1 MTAKHF
7 TIAIAGNPNCG
18 KTALFNALTGSRQ
31 HVGNWPGV
39 TVEKKEGYFELGGRH
54 IRVVDLPGTY
64 AIFANAEDERA
75 AVDYLLSREADL
87 IINIVDATNI
97 ERNLFLTSQLADM
110 HLPMVIAVNM
120 MDIAEHRGIV
130 LDLQALSETYGIPC
144 IPLSAVSDKSV
155 MNFVGEMAHV
165 LAAPMP
171 LPKPM
176 VYADKVEEAVKL
188 LEPKVAP
195 VAKLLN
201 ADDRWVAL
209 MYLGNEKSYADKFAE
224 AGVTID
230 KAEVTRL
237 LGEEPEFAMAESRYS
252 KSHEVAKAV
261 IESSRTKKTLS
272 DKIDAVLLN
281 RWAALPI
288 FLVIMYLVFWIAV
301 TIGSAFIDFFDVLF
315 GAIFVDGLGYV
326 LTDVFHAPGFVSAIL
341 ADGIGAGIQTVSTFI
356 PVIFFMFLCLSFLE
370 DSGYMARAA
379 FVADRFMR
387 FLGLPGRAFVPMM
400 VGFGCGVPGIMGS
413 RVLESKRERFL
424 TIFLV
429 PFMSCGARL
438 PVYALFAA
446 AFFGKMAGTVV
457 FLLYLAGVLF
467 AIAYGL
473 FLKKSLFQGQASNFV
488 MELPPYHLPK
498 FKSLMIHCWQRLR
511 DYIWRA
517 GKVITIA
524 VAVLGFLNSFGIVE
538 KMYVDVNGT
547 ETEIVKSEEGYQ
559 MVKENEEGEAENVAL
574 PEGFVVDESK
584 ISTANEFTAG
594 NGDSENSLLSVI
606 GKAITPVFEP
616 FGVEKE
622 NWPASVS
629 LFTGLLAKEAVIG
642 TMNSLYSMV
651 GENNS
656 ESGIQNSESNENDK
670 VAKLEGE
677 SLPLAP
683 ATDAASAAPS
693 SGDTPQ
699 RPEASE
705 ESENVIARSD
715 SAEAIFSPDSSIA
728 AAADSAALASN
739 VIPATEPESGTSEA
753 APAEAAPAEA
763 PAEETVAEPAEE
775 EKPLIAGIDE
785 CPAEEEEE
793 GGAPDM
799 KGALLEALGSIPA
812 NLAEVFGSL
821 VDPLGTSGELE
832 GQEAAE
838 LKKETLDKITDAKVL
853 TCEEF
858 AAIETFGEEEED
870 EKTRVA
876 VFEKL
881 AAAGL
886 ELSEDEM
893 GALEEGDL
901 SETADIYANLRSYF
915 HNPDKDGNPVDG
927 FNWQVFA
934 FLIFILLY
942 VPCLA
947 AMGVVA
953 REIGLGLAILMATVQ
968 TLLAWAV
975 AVLLYQVP
983 VGGNTTWIVAAI
995 VVLVGTG
1002 IFLKLFGIK
1011 ANKEKR
1017 FED

>member
-1 MTAKHF
+1 MAARKLL

-18 KTALFNALTGSRQ
+18 KTALFNALTGARQ

-39 TVEKKEGYFELGGRH
+39 TVEKKEGYFELGDRQ
-54 IRVVDLPGTY
+54 IRLVDLPGTY
-64 AIFANAEDERA
+64 ALFANAEDERA
-75 AVDYLLSREADL
+75 AVDYLLSREASL
-87 IINIVDATNI
+87 IINIVDATNL

-110 HLPMVIAVNM
+110 KIPMVIAVNM
-120 MDIAEHRGIV
+120 MDIAENRGIQ
-130 LDLQALSETYGIPC
+130 LDLDELSDFYGVPC
-144 IPLSAVSDKSV
+144 IPLSAVSEKSV
-155 MNFVGEMAHV
+155 TNFISQMGHV
-165 LAAPMP
+165 LASPMP
-171 LPKPM
+171 LPKQM
-176 VYADKVEEAVKL
+176 AYGDKVEEAVKV

-195 VAKLLN
+195 VAKLLD
-201 ADDRWVAL
+201 ADARWVSL
-209 MYLGNEKSYADKFAE
+209 MYLGNQKSYADKFAE
-224 AGVTID
+224 AGVKLD
-230 KAEVTRL
+230 KAEVVKI
-237 LGEEPEFAMAESRYS
+237 LGEEPEFAMAENRYS
-252 KSHEVAKAV
+252 IAHSVAGKAIV
-261 IESSRTKKTLS
+261 EKRSKKTFS
-272 DKIDAVLLN
+272 DKLDAVLLN

-326 LTDVFHAPGFVSAIL
+326 LGDVLGCPSFVTAIL

-400 VGFGCGVPGIMGS
+400 VGFGCGVPAIMGS

-446 AFFGKMAGTVV
+446 AFFGTQAGTVV
-457 FLLYLAGVLF
+457 FALYLAGIVF
-467 AIAYGL
+467 AIVYGL
-473 FLKKSLFQGQASNFV
+473 ILRRSLFVGESSNFV

-517 GKVITIA
+517 GKVITLA

-538 KMYVDVNGT
+538 KMYVDIDGKT
-547 ETEIVKSEEGYQ
+547 TEIVQAEDGYQ

-584 ISTANEFTAG
+584 VVKSNEFTAG
-594 NGDSENSLLSVI
+594 NGDSENSLLSTI

-616 FGVEKE
+616 FGVERE

-656 ESGIQNSESNENDK
+656 ESGIQNSETNEDGK
-670 VAKLEGE
+670 AAEPVEEPKAEEPAPEQVAV
-677 SLPLAP
+677 A
-683 ATDAASAAPS
+683 DSAA
-693 SGDTPQ
+693 
-699 RPEASE
+699 A
-705 ESENVIARSD
+705 D
-715 SAEAIFSPDSSIA
+715 SVKADSTV
-728 AAADSAALASN
+728 AAADSAATDSAVVADS
-739 VIPATEPESGTSEA
+739 AA
-753 APAEAAPAEA
+753 APAESAEVVAEAAPAEEKA
-763 PAEETVAEPAEE
+763 TEPAAE
-775 EKPLIAGIDE
+775 EKPLIVGIDE

-793 GGAPDM
+793 GGAPDI
-799 KGALLEALGSIPA
+799 KGAVLEALGSIPA

-821 VDPLGTSGELE
+821 TDPLGTTGELE

-853 TCEEF
+853 TCEEY

-870 EKTRVA
+870 EKTREA
-876 VFEKL
+876 VFAKL

-915 HNPDKDGNPVDG
+915 HNPDKNGNPVDG

-947 AMGVVA
+947 AMGVVV

-968 TLLAWAV
+968 TILAWAV

-983 VGGNTTWIVAAI
+983 VGGNMTWIVAAI

-1002 IFLKLFGIK
+1002 IFLKLFGMK

>member
-1 MTAKHF
+1 MAARKLL

-18 KTALFNALTGSRQ
+18 KTALFNALTGARQ

-39 TVEKKEGYFELGGRH
+39 TVEKKEGYFELGDRQ
-54 IRVVDLPGTY
+54 IRLVDLPGTY
-64 AIFANAEDERA
+64 ALFANAEDERA
-75 AVDYLLSREADL
+75 AVDYLLSREASL
-87 IINIVDATNI
+87 IINIVDATNL

-110 HLPMVIAVNM
+110 KIPMVIAVNM
-120 MDIAEHRGIV
+120 MDIAENRGIQ
-130 LDLQALSETYGIPC
+130 LDLDELSDFYGVPC
-144 IPLSAVSDKSV
+144 IPLSAVSEKSV
-155 MNFVGEMAHV
+155 TNFISQMGHV
-165 LAAPMP
+165 LASPMP
-171 LPKPM
+171 LPKQIA
-176 VYADKVEEAVKL
+176 YADKVEEAVKV

-195 VAKLLN
+195 VAKLLDTD
-201 ADDRWVAL
+201 ARWVSL
-209 MYLGNEKSYADKFAE
+209 MYLGNEKSYADKFAK
-224 AGVTID
+224 AGVKIN
-230 KAEVTRL
+230 KADVVKI
-237 LGEEPEFAMAESRYS
+237 LGEEPEFAMAENRYS
-252 KSHEVAKAV
+252 ISHEVAGKAV
-261 IESSRTKKTLS
+261 VEKRTKKTFS
-272 DKIDAVLLN
+272 DKLDAVLLN

-288 FLVIMYLVFWIAV
+288 FLVIMYLVFWVAV

-326 LTDVFHAPGFVSAIL
+326 LTDVLHAPGFVAAIL

-467 AIAYGL
+467 AVAYGL

-488 MELPPYHLPK
+488 MELPPYHMPK

-517 GKVITIA
+517 GKVITLA
-524 VAVLGFLNSFGIVE
+524 VAILGFLNSFGIVE
-538 KMYVDVNGT
+538 KAAD
-547 ETEIVKSEEGYQ
+547 
-559 MVKENEEGEAENVAL
+559 ENAPANEPA
-574 PEGFVVDESK
+574 GF
-584 ISTANEFTAG
+584 EFTAG

-642 TMNSLYSMV
+642 TMNSLYSMA
-651 GENNS
+651 G
-656 ESGIQNSESNENDK
+656 
-670 VAKLEGE
+670 EGE
-677 SLPLAP
+677 EAAAEEAKPAEEPKAEEPAAAEEPAP
-683 ATDAASAAPS
+683 E
-693 SGDTPQ
+693 Q
-699 RPEASE
+699 
-705 ESENVIARSD
+705 V
-715 SAEAIFSPDSSIA
+715 
-728 AAADSAALASN
+728 AAADSANADSSVAVADST
-739 VIPATEPESGTSEA
+739 ATDSAVVADSA
-753 APAEAAPAEA
+753 AVSAETAEVAEAAPAA
-763 PAEETVAEPAEE
+763 PAEEKAEE
-775 EKPLIAGIDE
+775 EKPLIAGVDE

-793 GGAPDM
+793 GGAPDIV
-799 KGALLEALGSIPA
+799 GALVEALESVPA
-812 NLAEVFGSL
+812 NLSEVFGSL
-821 VDPLGTSGELE
+821 TDILGTAGELE

-853 TCEEF
+853 TCEEY

-870 EKTRVA
+870 EKTREA
-876 VFEKL
+876 VFAKL

-915 HNPDKDGNPVDG
+915 HNPDKNGNPVDG

-953 REIGLGLAILMATVQ
+953 REIGLGLAVLMATVQ
-968 TLLAWAV
+968 TILAWAI

-983 VGGNTTWIVAAI
+983 VGGNMTWIVAAI
-995 VVLVGTG
+995 VALVGTG
-1002 IFLKLFGIK
+1002 IFLKLFGMK

>member
-1 MTAKHF
+1 MAARKLL

-18 KTALFNALTGSRQ
+18 KTALFNALTGARQ

-39 TVEKKEGYFELGGRH
+39 TVEKKEGYFELGDRQ
-54 IRVVDLPGTY
+54 IRLVDLPGTY
-64 AIFANAEDERA
+64 ALFANAEDERA
-75 AVDYLLSREADL
+75 AVDYLLSREASL
-87 IINIVDATNI
+87 IINIVDATNL

-110 HLPMVIAVNM
+110 HIPMVIAVNM
-120 MDIAEHRGIV
+120 MDIAENRGIQ
-130 LDLQALSETYGIPC
+130 LDLDELSDVYGVPC
-144 IPLSAVSDKSV
+144 IPLSAVSEKSV
-155 MNFVGEMAHV
+155 TNFISQMGHV
-165 LAAPMP
+165 LASPMP
-171 LPKPM
+171 LPKQM
-176 VYADKVEEAVKL
+176 VYGDKIEETVKV

-195 VAKLLN
+195 VAKLLD
-201 ADDRWVAL
+201 ADARWVSL
-209 MYLGNEKSYADKFAE
+209 MYLGNQNSYADKFAE
-224 AGVTID
+224 AGVKIN
-230 KAEVTRL
+230 KADVTKI
-237 LGEEPEFAMAESRYS
+237 LGEEPEFAMAENRYS
-252 KSHEVAKAV
+252 ISHNVAGKAIV
-261 IESSRTKKTLS
+261 AAREKKTFS
-272 DKIDAVLLN
+272 DKLDAVLLN

-288 FLVIMYLVFWIAV
+288 FLVIMYLVFWVAV

-326 LTDVFHAPGFVSAIL
+326 LTDVLHAPGFVSAIL

-467 AIAYGL
+467 AVAYGL

-517 GKVITIA
+517 GKVITLA
-524 VAVLGFLNSFGIVE
+524 VAILGFLNSFGIVE
-538 KMYVDVNGT
+538 K
-547 ETEIVKSEEGYQ
+547 S
-559 MVKENEEGEAENVAL
+559 
-574 PEGFVVDESK
+574 VDEN
-584 ISTANEFTAG
+584 APADEPAGFEFTAG

-642 TMNSLYSMV
+642 TMNSLYSMA
-651 GENNS
+651 GENA
-656 ESGIQNSESNENDK
+656 E
-670 VAKLEGE
+670 
-677 SLPLAP
+677 AP
-683 ATDAASAAPS
+683 AEEPKAEEPAAE
-693 SGDTPQ
+693 TP
-699 RPEASE
+699 A
-705 ESENVIARSD
+705 
-715 SAEAIFSPDSSIA
+715 AEAPAPEQVA
-728 AAADSAALASN
+728 AVADSA
-739 VIPATEPESGTSEA
+739 A
-753 APAEAAPAEA
+753 APAEAAEA
-763 PAEETVAEPAEE
+763 PAEEKAEE
-775 EKPLIAGIDE
+775 EKVLIAGVDE

-793 GGAPDM
+793 GGAPDI
-799 KGALLEALGSIPA
+799 KGAVLEALGSIPA
-812 NLAEVFGSL
+812 NLSEVIGSL
-821 VDPLGTSGELE
+821 TDILGTAGELE

-858 AAIETFGEEEED
+858 AAIATFGEEEED
-870 EKTRVA
+870 EKTREA

-881 AAAGL
+881 AAAGITL
-886 ELSEDEM
+886 DEDEM

-915 HNPDKDGNPVDG
+915 HNPDKNGNPVDG

-968 TLLAWAV
+968 TILAWAV

-983 VGGNTTWIVAAI
+983 VGGDTKWIVAAI
-995 VVLVGTG
+995 VALVGTG
-1002 IFLKLFGIK
+1002 IFLKLFGMK

>member
-1 MTAKHF
+1 MAARKLL

-18 KTALFNALTGSRQ
+18 KTALFNALTGARQ

-39 TVEKKEGYFELGGRH
+39 TVEKKEGYFELGDRQ
-54 IRVVDLPGTY
+54 IRLVDLPGTY
-64 AIFANAEDERA
+64 ALFANAEDERA
-75 AVDYLLSREADL
+75 AVDYLLSREASL
-87 IINIVDATNI
+87 IINIVDATNL

-110 HLPMVIAVNM
+110 KIPMVIAVNM
-120 MDIAEHRGIV
+120 MDIAENRGIQ
-130 LDLQALSETYGIPC
+130 LDLDELSDFYGVPC
-144 IPLSAVSDKSV
+144 IPLSAVSEKSV
-155 MNFVGEMAHV
+155 TNFISQMGHV
-165 LAAPMP
+165 LASPMP
-171 LPKPM
+171 LPKQM
-176 VYADKVEEAVKL
+176 VYGDKVEEAVKV

-195 VAKLLN
+195 VAKLLD
-201 ADDRWVAL
+201 ADSRWVSL
-209 MYLGNEKSYADKFAE
+209 MYLGNQKSYADKFAE
-224 AGVTID
+224 AGVKLD
-230 KAEVTRL
+230 KAEVVKI
-237 LGEEPEFAMAESRYS
+237 LGEEPEFAMAENRYS
-252 KSHEVAKAV
+252 ISHEVAGKATV
-261 IESSRTKKTLS
+261 SVRTKKTFS
-272 DKIDAVLLN
+272 DKLDAVLLN

-315 GAIFVDGLGYV
+315 GAIFVDGLGYLLGDV
-326 LTDVFHAPGFVSAIL
+326 LGCPSFVTAVL

-517 GKVITIA
+517 GKVITLA

-538 KMYVDVNGT
+538 KMYVDVDGKT
-547 ETEIVKSEEGYQ
+547 TEIVQAEDGYQ

-584 ISTANEFTAG
+584 VVKSNEFTAG
-594 NGDSENSLLSVI
+594 NGDSENSMLSII

-651 GENNS
+651 GENAEAPADGS
-656 ESGIQNSESNENDK
+656 TSSVTDK
-670 VAKLEGE
+670 VTEPAEVTVAKEKVE
-677 SLPLAP
+677 EPAP
-683 ATDAASAAPS
+683 EKVAVADSAATDSVKA
-693 SGDTPQ
+693 
-699 RPEASE
+699 
-705 ESENVIARSD
+705 D
-715 SAEAIFSPDSSIA
+715 STV
-728 AAADSAALASN
+728 AAADSAATDSA
-739 VIPATEPESGTSEA
+739 A
-753 APAEAAPAEA
+753 APAEPAEVVAEAAPAE
-763 PAEETVAEPAEE
+763 
-775 EKPLIAGIDE
+775 EKPLIVGIDE

-793 GGAPDM
+793 GGAPDI
-799 KGALLEALGSIPA
+799 KGAVLEALGSIPA

-821 VDPLGTSGELE
+821 TDPLGTSGELE

-853 TCEEF
+853 TCEEY

-870 EKTRVA
+870 EKTREA
-876 VFEKL
+876 VFAKL

-915 HNPDKDGNPVDG
+915 HNPDKNGNPVDG
-927 FNWQVFA
+927 FSWQVFA

-947 AMGVVA
+947 AMGVVT
-953 REIGLGLAILMATVQ
+953 REIGLGLAVLMATVQ
-968 TLLAWAV
+968 TLIAWAI

-983 VGGNTTWIVAAI
+983 VGGNMTWIVAAI

-1002 IFLKLFGIK
+1002 IFLKLFGMK

>member
-1 MTAKHF
+1 
-7 TIAIAGNPNCG
+7 
-18 KTALFNALTGSRQ
+18 
-31 HVGNWPGV
+31 
-39 TVEKKEGYFELGGRH
+39 
-54 IRVVDLPGTY
+54 
-64 AIFANAEDERA
+64 
-75 AVDYLLSREADL
+75 
-87 IINIVDATNI
+87 
-97 ERNLFLTSQLADM
+97 
-110 HLPMVIAVNM
+110 
-120 MDIAEHRGIV
+120 
-130 LDLQALSETYGIPC
+130 
-144 IPLSAVSDKSV
+144 
-155 MNFVGEMAHV
+155 
-165 LAAPMP
+165 
-171 LPKPM
+171 
-176 VYADKVEEAVKL
+176 
-188 LEPKVAP
+188 
-195 VAKLLN
+195 
-201 ADDRWVAL
+201 
-209 MYLGNEKSYADKFAE
+209 
-224 AGVTID
+224 
-230 KAEVTRL
+230 
-237 LGEEPEFAMAESRYS
+237 
-252 KSHEVAKAV
+252 
-261 IESSRTKKTLS
+261 
-272 DKIDAVLLN
+272 
-281 RWAALPI
+281 
-288 FLVIMYLVFWIAV
+288 
-301 TIGSAFIDFFDVLF
+301 
-315 GAIFVDGLGYV
+315 
-326 LTDVFHAPGFVSAIL
+326 
-341 ADGIGAGIQTVSTFI
+341 
-356 PVIFFMFLCLSFLE
+356 
-370 DSGYMARAA
+370 
-379 FVADRFMR
+379 
-387 FLGLPGRAFVPMM
+387 
-400 VGFGCGVPGIMGS
+400 
-413 RVLESKRERFL
+413 
-424 TIFLV
+424 
-429 PFMSCGARL
+429 
-438 PVYALFAA
+438 
-446 AFFGKMAGTVV
+446 
-457 FLLYLAGVLF
+457 
-467 AIAYGL
+467 
-473 FLKKSLFQGQASNFV
+473 
-488 MELPPYHLPK
+488 
-498 FKSLMIHCWQRLR
+498 
-511 DYIWRA
+511 
-517 GKVITIA
+517 
-524 VAVLGFLNSFGIVE
+524 
-538 KMYVDVNGT
+538 
-547 ETEIVKSEEGYQ
+547 
-559 MVKENEEGEAENVAL
+559 
-574 PEGFVVDESK
+574 
-584 ISTANEFTAG
+584 
-594 NGDSENSLLSVI
+594 
-606 GKAITPVFEP
+606 
-616 FGVEKE
+616 
-622 NWPASVS
+622 
-629 LFTGLLAKEAVIG
+629 
-642 TMNSLYSMV
+642 
-651 GENNS
+651 
-656 ESGIQNSESNENDK
+656 
-670 VAKLEGE
+670 LEGE

-683 ATDAASAAPS
+683 ATDAASATLS

-728 AAADSAALASN
+728 AAADSAATDSVVTTDSAALASN

-753 APAEAAPAEA
+753 APAE
-763 PAEETVAEPAEE
+763 EPATE

-853 TCEEF
+853 TCEEY

>member
-1 MTAKHF
+1 MAARKLL

-18 KTALFNALTGSRQ
+18 KTALFNALTGARQ

-39 TVEKKEGYFELGGRH
+39 TVEKKEGYFELGDRQ
-54 IRVVDLPGTY
+54 IRLVDLPGTY
-64 AIFANAEDERA
+64 ALFANAEDERA
-75 AVDYLLSREADL
+75 AVDYLLSREASL
-87 IINIVDATNI
+87 IINIVDATNL

-110 HLPMVIAVNM
+110 KIPMVIAVNM
-120 MDIAEHRGIV
+120 MDIAENRGIQ
-130 LDLQALSETYGIPC
+130 LDLDELSDFYGVPC
-144 IPLSAVSDKSV
+144 IPLSAVSEKSV
-155 MNFVGEMAHV
+155 TNFISQMGHV
-165 LAAPMP
+165 LASPMP
-171 LPKPM
+171 LPKQM
-176 VYADKVEEAVKL
+176 VYGDKVEEAVKV

-195 VAKLLN
+195 VAKLLD
-201 ADDRWVAL
+201 ADARWVSL

-224 AGVTID
+224 AGVKLD
-230 KAEVTRL
+230 KAEVVKI
-237 LGEEPEFAMAESRYS
+237 LGEEPEFAMAENRYS
-252 KSHEVAKAV
+252 ISHEVAGKAIV
-261 IESSRTKKTLS
+261 STRAKKTFS
-272 DKIDAVLLN
+272 DKLDAVLLN

-326 LTDVFHAPGFVSAIL
+326 LGDVLGCPSFVTAIL

-488 MELPPYHLPK
+488 MELPPYHMPK

-538 KMYVDVNGT
+538 KMYVDVDGKT
-547 ETEIVKSEEGYQ
+547 TEIVQADEGYQ
-559 MVKENEEGEAENVAL
+559 MVQENEAGEAENVAL

-584 ISTANEFTAG
+584 VVKSNEFTAG

-642 TMNSLYSMV
+642 TMNSLYSMA
-651 GENNS
+651 GENA
-656 ESGIQNSESNENDK
+656 E
-670 VAKLEGE
+670 
-677 SLPLAP
+677 AP
-683 ATDAASAAPS
+683 AEENKAAEPVEEPKAEEPAPE
-693 SGDTPQ
+693 Q
-699 RPEASE
+699 VA
-705 ESENVIARSD
+705 V
-715 SAEAIFSPDSSIA
+715 
-728 AAADSAALASN
+728 ADSAATDSVKADST
-739 VIPATEPESGTSEA
+739 VSAVVDSAVTDSAA
-753 APAEAAPAEA
+753 APAESAEVVAEAAPAEA
-763 PAEETVAEPAEE
+763 PAEE
-775 EKPLIAGIDE
+775 KPLIAGVDE
-785 CPAEEEEE
+785 CPAEEEED
-793 GGAPDM
+793 GGAPDI
-799 KGALLEALGSIPA
+799 KGAVLEALGSIPA

-821 VDPLGTSGELE
+821 TDPLGTTGELE

-853 TCEEF
+853 TCEEY

-870 EKTRVA
+870 EKTREA
-876 VFEKL
+876 VFAKL

-915 HNPDKDGNPVDG
+915 HNPDKNGNPVDG

-953 REIGLGLAILMATVQ
+953 REIGLGLAVLMATVQ
-968 TLLAWAV
+968 TLLAWAI

-983 VGGNTTWIVAAI
+983 VGGNMTWIVAAI

-1002 IFLKLFGIK
+1002 IFLKLFGMK

>member
-1 MTAKHF
+1 MAARKLL

-18 KTALFNALTGSRQ
+18 KTALFNALTGARQ

-39 TVEKKEGYFELGGRH
+39 TVEKKEGYFELGDRQ
-54 IRVVDLPGTY
+54 IRLVDLPGTY
-64 AIFANAEDERA
+64 ALFANAEDERA
-75 AVDYLLSREADL
+75 AVDYLLSREASL
-87 IINIVDATNI
+87 IINIVDATNL

-110 HLPMVIAVNM
+110 KIPMVIAVNM
-120 MDIAEHRGIV
+120 MDIAENRGIQ
-130 LDLQALSETYGIPC
+130 LDLDELSDFYGVPC
-144 IPLSAVSDKSV
+144 IPLSAVSEKSV
-155 MNFVGEMAHV
+155 TNFISQMGHV
-165 LAAPMP
+165 LASPMP
-171 LPKPM
+171 LPKQIA
-176 VYADKVEEAVKL
+176 YADKVEEAVKV

-195 VAKLLN
+195 VANLL
-201 ADDRWVAL
+201 ATDARWVSL

-224 AGVTID
+224 AGVKIN
-230 KAEVTRL
+230 KADVVKI
-237 LGEEPEFAMAESRYS
+237 LGEEPEFAMAENRYS
-252 KSHEVAKAV
+252 ISHEVAGKAIV
-261 IESSRTKKTLS
+261 SARAKKTFS
-272 DKIDAVLLN
+272 DKLDAVLLN

-288 FLVIMYLVFWIAV
+288 FLVVMYLVFWIAV

-326 LTDVFHAPGFVSAIL
+326 LTDVLHAPGFVSAIL

-467 AIAYGL
+467 AVVYGL

-517 GKVITIA
+517 GKVITLA

-547 ETEIVKSEEGYQ
+547 ETEIVKSEGGYQ

-594 NGDSENSLLSVI
+594 NGDSENSLLSTI

-651 GENNS
+651 GED
-656 ESGIQNSESNENDK
+656 EE
-670 VAKLEGE
+670 
-677 SLPLAP
+677 AP
-683 ATDAASAAPS
+683 ATDAASATPS

-699 RPEASE
+699 LPEASE
-705 ESENVIARSD
+705 GSSEVAATTD
-715 SAEAIFSPDSSIA
+715 SAVA
-728 AAADSAALASN
+728 APDSAATDTNKVTAS
-739 VIPATEPESGTSEA
+739 TEQGRS
-753 APAEAAPAEA
+753 
-763 PAEETVAEPAEE
+763 EPAEVTVPE
-775 EKPLIAGIDE
+775 EKPLIVGIDE

-793 GGAPDM
+793 GGAPDI
-799 KGALLEALGSIPA
+799 KGAVLEALGSIPA

-821 VDPLGTSGELE
+821 TDPLGTTGELE

-870 EKTRVA
+870 EKTREA
-876 VFEKL
+876 VFAKL

-915 HNPDKDGNPVDG
+915 HNPDKNGNPVDG

-953 REIGLGLAILMATVQ
+953 REIGLGLAVLMATVQ
-968 TLLAWAV
+968 TILAWAV

-983 VGGNTTWIVAAI
+983 VGGDAKWIVAAI
-995 VVLVGTG
+995 VALVGTG
-1002 IFLKLFGIK
+1002 IFLKLFGMK

-1017 FED
+1017 FDN

>member
-1 MTAKHF
+1 MAARKLL

-18 KTALFNALTGSRQ
+18 KTALFNALTGARQ

-39 TVEKKEGYFELGGRH
+39 TVEKKEGYFELGDRQ
-54 IRVVDLPGTY
+54 IRLVDLPGTY
-64 AIFANAEDERA
+64 ALFANAEDERA
-75 AVDYLLSREADL
+75 AVDYLLSREASL
-87 IINIVDATNI
+87 IINIVDATNL

-110 HLPMVIAVNM
+110 KIPMVIAINM
-120 MDIAEHRGIV
+120 MDIAENRGIQ
-130 LDLQALSETYGIPC
+130 LDLDELSDFYGVPC
-144 IPLSAVSDKSV
+144 IPLSAVSEKSV
-155 MNFVGEMAHV
+155 TNFISQMGHV
-165 LAAPMP
+165 LASPMP
-171 LPKPM
+171 VPKQIA
-176 VYADKVEEAVKL
+176 YADKVEEAVKV

-195 VAKLLN
+195 VAELL
-201 ADDRWVAL
+201 ATDARWVSL
-209 MYLGNEKSYADKFAE
+209 MYLGNQKSYADKFAE
-224 AGVTID
+224 AGVTLH
-230 KAEVTRL
+230 KADVVKI
-237 LGEEPEFAMAESRYS
+237 LGEEPEFAMAENRYS
-252 KSHEVAKAV
+252 IAHEVAGKAV
-261 IESSRTKKTLS
+261 VEKRAKKTFS
-272 DKIDAVLLN
+272 DKLDAVLLN

-326 LTDVFHAPGFVSAIL
+326 LGDVLGCPSFVTAIL

-467 AIAYGL
+467 AVAYGL

-517 GKVITIA
+517 GKVITLA

-547 ETEIVKSEEGYQ
+547 ETEIVKSEDGYQ

-651 GENNS
+651 GEGEETDERTLAS
-656 ESGIQNSESNENDK
+656 SLQTRDERD
-670 VAKLEGE
+670 VAKPEGE
-677 SLPLAP
+677 GLPLAP
-683 ATDAASAAPS
+683 ATDAASATPS

-705 ESENVIARSD
+705 GSSEVAATTD
-715 SAEAIFSPDSSIA
+715 SAVAAADSSIA
-728 AAADSAALASN
+728 ASAE
-739 VIPATEPESGTSEA
+739 PA
-753 APAEAAPAEA
+753 
-763 PAEETVAEPAEE
+763 AEPAEE
-775 EKPLIAGIDE
+775 KAAEEKPLIVGIDE

-793 GGAPDM
+793 GGAPDI
-799 KGALLEALGSIPA
+799 KGAVLEALGSIPA

-821 VDPLGTSGELE
+821 TDPLGTTGELE

-853 TCEEF
+853 TCEEY

-870 EKTRVA
+870 EKTREA
-876 VFEKL
+876 VFAKL

-915 HNPDKDGNPVDG
+915 HNPDKNGTPVDG

-953 REIGLGLAILMATVQ
+953 REIGLGLAVLMATVQ
-968 TLLAWAV
+968 TLLAWAI

-983 VGGNTTWIVAAI
+983 VGGNVTWIVAAI
-995 VVLVGTG
+995 IVLVGTG
-1002 IFLKLFGIK
+1002 IFLKLFGMK

>member
-1 MTAKHF
+1 MAARKLL

-18 KTALFNALTGSRQ
+18 KTALFNALTGARQ

-39 TVEKKEGYFELGGRH
+39 TVEKKEGYFELGDRQ
-54 IRVVDLPGTY
+54 IRLVDLPGTY
-64 AIFANAEDERA
+64 ALFANAEDERA
-75 AVDYLLSREADL
+75 AVDYLLSREASL
-87 IINIVDATNI
+87 IINIVDATNL

-110 HLPMVIAVNM
+110 KIPMVIAVNM
-120 MDIAEHRGIV
+120 MDIAENRGIQ
-130 LDLQALSETYGIPC
+130 LDLDELSNFYGVPC
-144 IPLSAVSDKSV
+144 IPLSAVSEKSV
-155 MNFVGEMAHV
+155 TNFISQMGHV
-165 LAAPMP
+165 LASPMP
-171 LPKPM
+171 LPKQM
-176 VYADKVEEAVKL
+176 VYGDKVEEAVKV

-195 VAKLLN
+195 VAKLLD
-201 ADDRWVAL
+201 ADARWVSL
-209 MYLGNEKSYADKFAE
+209 MYLGNQKSYADKFAE
-224 AGVTID
+224 AGVKLD
-230 KAEVTRL
+230 KAEVVKI
-237 LGEEPEFAMAESRYS
+237 LGEEPEFAMAENRYS
-252 KSHEVAKAV
+252 IAHSVAGKAIV
-261 IESSRTKKTLS
+261 EKRSKKTFS
-272 DKIDAVLLN
+272 DNLDAVLLN

-315 GAIFVDGLGYV
+315 GAIFVDGLGYLLGDV
-326 LTDVFHAPGFVSAIL
+326 LGCPSFVTAVL

-517 GKVITIA
+517 GKVITLA

-538 KMYVDVNGT
+538 KMYVDIDGKT
-547 ETEIVKSEEGYQ
+547 TEIVQADEGYQ

-584 ISTANEFTAG
+584 VVKSNEFTAG
-594 NGDSENSLLSVI
+594 NGDSENSLLSTI

-651 GENNS
+651 GENAEAPAGSTSSATNKVT
-656 ESGIQNSESNENDK
+656 EPAEVT
-670 VAKLEGE
+670 VAKEKAE
-677 SLPLAP
+677 EPAP
-683 ATDAASAAPS
+683 EQVA
-693 SGDTPQ
+693 
-699 RPEASE
+699 
-705 ESENVIARSD
+705 V
-715 SAEAIFSPDSSIA
+715 
-728 AAADSAALASN
+728 ADSAATDSVKADSTVAAVADSAATDTN
-739 VIPATEPESGTSEA
+739 KVTEP
-753 APAEAAPAEA
+753 AEVT
-763 PAEETVAEPAEE
+763 ETALAEPAEVVAAAAPAD
-775 EKPLIAGIDE
+775 EKPLIVGIDE

-793 GGAPDM
+793 GGAPDI
-799 KGALLEALGSIPA
+799 KGAVLEALGSIPA

-821 VDPLGTSGELE
+821 TDPLGTTGELE

-853 TCEEF
+853 TCEEY

-870 EKTRVA
+870 EKTREA
-876 VFEKL
+876 VFAKL

-915 HNPDKDGNPVDG
+915 HNPDKNGNPVDG

-953 REIGLGLAILMATVQ
+953 REIGLGLAVLMATVQ

-983 VGGNTTWIVAAI
+983 VGGNVTWIVAAI

-1002 IFLKLFGIK
+1002 IFLKLFGMK

>member
-1 MTAKHF
+1 MAARKLL

-18 KTALFNALTGSRQ
+18 KTALFNALTGARQ

-39 TVEKKEGYFELGGRH
+39 TVEKKEGYFELGDRQ
-54 IRVVDLPGTY
+54 IRLVDLPGTY
-64 AIFANAEDERA
+64 ALFANAEDERA
-75 AVDYLLSREADL
+75 AVDYLLSREASL
-87 IINIVDATNI
+87 IINIVDATNL

-110 HLPMVIAVNM
+110 HIPMVIAVNM
-120 MDIAEHRGIV
+120 MDIAENRGIQ
-130 LDLQALSETYGIPC
+130 LDLDELSDVYGVPC
-144 IPLSAVSDKSV
+144 IPLSAVSEKSV
-155 MNFVGEMAHV
+155 TNFISQMGHV
-165 LAAPMP
+165 LASPMP

-176 VYADKVEEAVKL
+176 VYGDKIEEAVKV
-188 LEPKVAP
+188 LEPQVAP
-195 VAKLLN
+195 VAKLLD
-201 ADDRWVAL
+201 ADARWVSL
-209 MYLGNEKSYADKFAE
+209 MYLGNQNSYADKFAE
-224 AGVTID
+224 AGVKIN
-230 KAEVTRL
+230 KADVTKI
-237 LGEEPEFAMAESRYS
+237 LGEEPEFAMAENRYS
-252 KSHEVAKAV
+252 ISHSVAGKAIV
-261 IESSRTKKTLS
+261 AAREKKTFS
-272 DKIDAVLLN
+272 DKLDAVLLN

-288 FLVIMYLVFWIAV
+288 FLVIMYLVFWVAV

-326 LTDVFHAPGFVSAIL
+326 LTDVLHAPGFVSAIL
-341 ADGIGAGIQTVSTFI
+341 ADGIQTVSTFI

-467 AIAYGL
+467 AVAYGL

-517 GKVITIA
+517 GKVITLA
-524 VAVLGFLNSFGIVE
+524 VAILGFLNSFGIVE
-538 KMYVDVNGT
+538 KAAD
-547 ETEIVKSEEGYQ
+547 
-559 MVKENEEGEAENVAL
+559 ENAPADEPA
-574 PEGFVVDESK
+574 GF
-584 ISTANEFTAG
+584 EFTAG
-594 NGDSENSLLSVI
+594 NGDSENSLLSTI

-642 TMNSLYSMV
+642 TMNSLYSMA
-651 GENNS
+651 GENA
-656 ESGIQNSESNENDK
+656 E
-670 VAKLEGE
+670 
-677 SLPLAP
+677 AP
-683 ATDAASAAPS
+683 AEEPKAEEPAAETPAAEAPA
-693 SGDTPQ
+693 
-699 RPEASE
+699 PEQVA
-705 ESENVIARSD
+705 AAD
-715 SAEAIFSPDSSIA
+715 SANADSA
-728 AAADSAALASN
+728 VAAADTNKAAEPAAELAAVAAADSAATDSAVVADS
-739 VIPATEPESGTSEA
+739 AA
-753 APAEAAPAEA
+753 APAEAAEA
-763 PAEETVAEPAEE
+763 AEEKAEE
-775 EKPLIAGIDE
+775 EKVLIAGVDE

-793 GGAPDM
+793 GGAPDI
-799 KGALLEALGSIPA
+799 KGAVLEALGSIPA
-812 NLAEVFGSL
+812 NLSEVFGSL
-821 VDPLGTSGELE
+821 TDILGTAGELE

-858 AAIETFGEEEED
+858 AAIATFGEEEED
-870 EKTRVA
+870 EKTREA

-886 ELSEDEM
+886 TLDEDEM

-915 HNPDKDGNPVDG
+915 HNPDKNGNPVDG

-968 TLLAWAV
+968 TILAWAV

-983 VGGNTTWIVAAI
+983 VGGDTKWIVAAI
-995 VVLVGTG
+995 VALVGTG
-1002 IFLKLFGIK
+1002 IFLKLFGMK

>member
-1 MTAKHF
+1 MAARKLL

-18 KTALFNALTGSRQ
+18 KTALFNALTGARQ

-39 TVEKKEGYFELGGRH
+39 TVEKKEGYFELGDRQ
-54 IRVVDLPGTY
+54 IRLVDLPGTY
-64 AIFANAEDERA
+64 ALFANAEDERA
-75 AVDYLLSREADL
+75 AVDYLLSREASL
-87 IINIVDATNI
+87 IINIVDATNL

-110 HLPMVIAVNM
+110 KIPMVIAVNM
-120 MDIAEHRGIV
+120 MDIAENRGIQ
-130 LDLQALSETYGIPC
+130 LDLDELSDFYGVPC
-144 IPLSAVSDKSV
+144 IPLSAVSEKSV
-155 MNFVGEMAHV
+155 TNFISQMGHV
-165 LAAPMP
+165 LASPMP
-171 LPKPM
+171 LPKQM
-176 VYADKVEEAVKL
+176 VYGDKVEEAVKM

-195 VAKLLN
+195 VAELL
-201 ADDRWVAL
+201 ATDARWVSL

-224 AGVTID
+224 AGVKLD
-230 KAEVTRL
+230 KAEVVKI
-237 LGEEPEFAMAESRYS
+237 LGEEPEFAMAENRYS
-252 KSHEVAKAV
+252 IAHEVAGKAV
-261 IESSRTKKTLS
+261 VEKRAKKTFS
-272 DKIDAVLLN
+272 DKLDAVLLN

-315 GAIFVDGLGYV
+315 GAIFVDGLGYLLGDV
-326 LTDVFHAPGFVSAIL
+326 LGCPSFVTAIL

-498 FKSLMIHCWQRLR
+498 VKSLMIHCWQRLR

-517 GKVITIA
+517 GKVITLA

-538 KMYVDVNGT
+538 KAAD
-547 ETEIVKSEEGYQ
+547 
-559 MVKENEEGEAENVAL
+559 ENAPSNEPA
-574 PEGFVVDESK
+574 GF
-584 ISTANEFTAG
+584 EFTAG

-651 GENNS
+651 GEGEETDERTLAS
-656 ESGIQNSESNENDK
+656 SLQTRDERD
-670 VAKLEGE
+670 VAKPEGE
-677 SLPLAP
+677 GLPLAP
-683 ATDAASAAPS
+683 ATDAASATPS

-705 ESENVIARSD
+705 GSSEVAATTD
-715 SAEAIFSPDSSIA
+715 SAVAAADSSIA
-728 AAADSAALASN
+728 ASAE
-739 VIPATEPESGTSEA
+739 PA
-753 APAEAAPAEA
+753 
-763 PAEETVAEPAEE
+763 AEPAEE
-775 EKPLIAGIDE
+775 KAAEEKPLIVGIDE

-793 GGAPDM
+793 GGAPDI
-799 KGALLEALGSIPA
+799 KGAVLEALGSIPA

-821 VDPLGTSGELE
+821 TDPLGTTGELE

-853 TCEEF
+853 TCEEY

-870 EKTRVA
+870 EKTREA
-876 VFEKL
+876 VFAKL

-915 HNPDKDGNPVDG
+915 HNPDKNGNPVDG

-953 REIGLGLAILMATVQ
+953 REIGLGLAVLMATVQ
-968 TLLAWAV
+968 TLLAWAI

-983 VGGNTTWIVAAI
+983 VGGNMTWIVAAI

-1002 IFLKLFGIK
+1002 IFLKLFGMK

>member
-1 MTAKHF
+1 MAARKLL

-18 KTALFNALTGSRQ
+18 KTALFNALTGARQ

-39 TVEKKEGYFELGGRH
+39 TVEKKEGYFELGDRQ
-54 IRVVDLPGTY
+54 IRLVDLPGTY
-64 AIFANAEDERA
+64 ALFANAEDERA
-75 AVDYLLSREADL
+75 AVDYLLSREASL
-87 IINIVDATNI
+87 IINIVDATNL

-110 HLPMVIAVNM
+110 KIPMVIAVNM
-120 MDIAEHRGIV
+120 MDIAENRGIQ
-130 LDLQALSETYGIPC
+130 LDLDELSDFYGVPC
-144 IPLSAVSDKSV
+144 IPLSAVSEKSV
-155 MNFVGEMAHV
+155 TNFISQMGHV
-165 LAAPMP
+165 LASPMP
-171 LPKPM
+171 LPKQM
-176 VYADKVEEAVKL
+176 VYGDKVEEAVKV
-188 LEPKVAP
+188 LEPKMAP
-195 VAKLLN
+195 VAELL
-201 ADDRWVAL
+201 ATDARWVSL

-224 AGVTID
+224 AGVKLD
-230 KAEVTRL
+230 KAEVVNI
-237 LGEEPEFAMAESRYS
+237 LGEEPEFAMAENRYS
-252 KSHEVAKAV
+252 ISHGVAGKAIV
-261 IESSRTKKTLS
+261 SARAKKTFS
-272 DKIDAVLLN
+272 DKLDAVLLN

-301 TIGSAFIDFFDVLF
+301 TIGSAFIDFFDTLF

-326 LTDVFHAPGFVSAIL
+326 LTDVLHAPGFVAAIL

-467 AIAYGL
+467 AVAYGL

-517 GKVITIA
+517 GKVITLA
-524 VAVLGFLNSFGIVE
+524 VAILGFLNSFGIVE
-538 KMYVDVNGT
+538 K
-547 ETEIVKSEEGYQ
+547 
-559 MVKENEEGEAENVAL
+559 A
-574 PEGFVVDESK
+574 VDEN
-584 ISTANEFTAG
+584 APADEPAGFEFTAG
-594 NGDSENSLLSVI
+594 NGDSENSLLSTI

-642 TMNSLYSMV
+642 TMNSLYSMA
-651 GENNS
+651 GENEEAAADGS
-656 ESGIQNSESNENDK
+656 TSSPTEK
-670 VAKLEGE
+670 VAEPAE
-677 SLPLAP
+677 AP
-683 ATDAASAAPS
+683 A
-693 SGDTPQ
+693 
-699 RPEASE
+699 PEQ
-705 ESENVIARSD
+705 
-715 SAEAIFSPDSSIA
+715 A
-728 AAADSAALASN
+728 AAATDSASLDSN
-739 VIPATEPESGTSEA
+739 VIPASEPESSASEMA
-753 APAEAAPAEA
+753 DQVRHDDEAVTA
-763 PAEETVAEPAEE
+763 AEPAEE
-775 EKPLIAGIDE
+775 EKPLIAGVDE

-793 GGAPDM
+793 GGAPDI
-799 KGALLEALGSIPA
+799 KAAFLEAIGSVPE
-812 NLAEVFGSL
+812 NLAAVFGRL
-821 VDPLGTSGELE
+821 LDPLETSGQL
-832 GQEAAE
+832 GDQEAAE

-853 TCEEF
+853 TCEEY

-870 EKTRVA
+870 EKTREA
-876 VFEKL
+876 VFAKL

-915 HNPDKDGNPVDG
+915 HNGGHDG

-953 REIGLGLAILMATVQ
+953 REIGLGLAVLMATVQ
-968 TLLAWAV
+968 TLLAWAI

-983 VGGNTTWIVAAI
+983 VGGDAKWIVAAI

-1002 IFLKLFGIK
+1002 IFLKLFGMK

>member
-1 MTAKHF
+1 MAARKLL

-18 KTALFNALTGSRQ
+18 KTALFNALTGARQ

-39 TVEKKEGYFELGGRH
+39 TVEKKEGYFELGDRQ
-54 IRVVDLPGTY
+54 IRLVDLPGTY
-64 AIFANAEDERA
+64 ALFANAEDERA
-75 AVDYLLSREADL
+75 AVDYLLSREASL
-87 IINIVDATNI
+87 IINIVDATNL

-110 HLPMVIAVNM
+110 KIPMVIAVNM
-120 MDIAEHRGIV
+120 MDIAENRGIQ
-130 LDLQALSETYGIPC
+130 LDLDELSNFYGVPC
-144 IPLSAVSDKSV
+144 IPLSAVSEKSV
-155 MNFVGEMAHV
+155 TNFISQMGHV
-165 LAAPMP
+165 LASPMP
-171 LPKPM
+171 LPKQM
-176 VYADKVEEAVKL
+176 VYGDKVEEAVKV

-195 VAKLLN
+195 VAKLLD
-201 ADDRWVAL
+201 ADSRWVSL
-209 MYLGNEKSYADKFAE
+209 MYLGNQKSYADKFAE
-224 AGVTID
+224 AGVKLD
-230 KAEVTRL
+230 KAEVVKI
-237 LGEEPEFAMAESRYS
+237 LGEEPEFAMAENRYS
-252 KSHEVAKAV
+252 ISHEVAGKAIV
-261 IESSRTKKTLS
+261 SARAKKTFS
-272 DKIDAVLLN
+272 DKLDAVLLN

-315 GAIFVDGLGYV
+315 GAIFVDGLGYLLGDV
-326 LTDVFHAPGFVSAIL
+326 LGCPSFVTAVL

-400 VGFGCGVPGIMGS
+400 VGFGCGVPAIMGT

-473 FLKKSLFQGQASNFV
+473 FLKRSLFQGQASNFV

-517 GKVITIA
+517 GKVITLA

-538 KMYVDVNGT
+538 KMYVDVDGT
-547 ETEIVKSEEGYQ
+547 ATEIVQAEDGYQ
-559 MVKENEEGEAENVAL
+559 MVKENEEGETENVAL

-584 ISTANEFTAG
+584 VVKSNEFTAG
-594 NGDSENSLLSVI
+594 NGDSENSLLSII

-616 FGVEKE
+616 FGVERE

-651 GENNS
+651 GENA
-656 ESGIQNSESNENDK
+656 E
-670 VAKLEGE
+670 
-677 SLPLAP
+677 AP
-683 ATDAASAAPS
+683 ADGKAAEPVEEPKAEEPAPE
-693 SGDTPQ
+693 Q
-699 RPEASE
+699 VA
-705 ESENVIARSD
+705 V
-715 SAEAIFSPDSSIA
+715 
-728 AAADSAALASN
+728 ADSAATDSVKADSTVAAVADSAATDTN
-739 VIPATEPESGTSEA
+739 KVTEPAEVTETA
-753 APAEAAPAEA
+753 AAKPAEVVAEAAPAE
-763 PAEETVAEPAEE
+763 
-775 EKPLIAGIDE
+775 EKSLIAGIDE

-793 GGAPDM
+793 GGAPDI
-799 KGALLEALGSIPA
+799 KGAVLEALGSIPA

-821 VDPLGTSGELE
+821 TDPLGTSGELE

-853 TCEEF
+853 TCEEY

-870 EKTRVA
+870 EKTREA
-876 VFEKL
+876 VFAKL

-915 HNPDKDGNPVDG
+915 HNPDKNGNPVDG
-927 FNWQVFA
+927 FSWQVFA

-947 AMGVVA
+947 AMGVVT

-968 TLLAWAV
+968 TLLAWAI

-983 VGGNTTWIVAAI
+983 VGGNMTWIVAAI

-1002 IFLKLFGIK
+1002 IFLKLFGMK

>member
-237 LGEEPEFAMAESRYS
+237 LGEEPEFAIAESRYS

-261 IESSRTKKTLS
+261 IESSRTKKTFS

-315 GAIFVDGLGYV
+315 GAIFVDGLGYLLGDV
-326 LTDVFHAPGFVSAIL
+326 LGCPSFVTAIL

-517 GKVITIA
+517 GKVITLA

-538 KMYVDVNGT
+538 KMYVDVDGKT
-547 ETEIVKSEEGYQ
+547 TEIVQADEGYQ
-559 MVKENEEGEAENVAL
+559 MVQENEAGEAENVAL

-584 ISTANEFTAG
+584 VVKSNEFTAG

-670 VAKLEGE
+670 VAEPEGE

-683 ATDAASAAPS
+683 AADAASATPS

-699 RPEASE
+699 RPESE
-705 ESENVIARSD
+705 QVAVAD
-715 SAEAIFSPDSSIA
+715 S
-728 AAADSAALASN
+728 AAADSVKADSTVAAVADSAATDTN
-739 VIPATEPESGTSEA
+739 KVTEPAEVIETAAAEPAEA
-753 APAEAAPAEA
+753 VAEAAPA
-763 PAEETVAEPAEE
+763 E

-793 GGAPDM
+793 GGAPDI
-799 KGALLEALGSIPA
+799 KGAVLEALGSIPA

-870 EKTRVA
+870 EKTREA
-876 VFEKL
+876 VFAKL

-915 HNPDKDGNPVDG
+915 HNPDKNGNPVDG

-947 AMGVVA
+947 AMGVVT

-983 VGGNTTWIVAAI
+983 VGGNTSWIVAAI

-1002 IFLKLFGIK
+1002 IFLKLFGMK

>member
-1 MTAKHF
+1 MAARKLL

-18 KTALFNALTGSRQ
+18 KTALFNALTGARQ

-39 TVEKKEGYFELGGRH
+39 TVEKKEGYFELGDRQ
-54 IRVVDLPGTY
+54 IRLVDLPGTY
-64 AIFANAEDERA
+64 ALFANAEDERA
-75 AVDYLLSREADL
+75 AVDYLLSREASL
-87 IINIVDATNI
+87 IINIVDATNL

-110 HLPMVIAVNM
+110 KIPMVIAVNM
-120 MDIAEHRGIV
+120 MDIAENRGIQ
-130 LDLQALSETYGIPC
+130 LDLDELSDFYGVPC
-144 IPLSAVSDKSV
+144 IPLSAVSEKSV
-155 MNFVGEMAHV
+155 TNFISQMGHV
-165 LAAPMP
+165 LASPMP
-171 LPKPM
+171 VPKPM
-176 VYADKVEEAVKL
+176 KYGDKVEEAVKV

-195 VAKLLN
+195 VAEILN
-201 ADDRWVAL
+201 ADARWVSL

-224 AGVTID
+224 AGVKIE
-230 KAEVTRL
+230 KAEVTKI
-237 LGEEPEFAMAESRYS
+237 LGEEPEFAIAENRYS
-252 KSHEVAKAV
+252 ISHEVAGKAIV
-261 IESSRTKKTLS
+261 SARSKKTFT
-272 DKIDAVLLN
+272 DKLDAVLLN

-326 LTDVFHAPGFVSAIL
+326 LTDVLHAPGFVSAIL

-400 VGFGCGVPGIMGS
+400 VGFGCSVPGIMGS

-446 AFFGKMAGTVV
+446 AFFGKQAGTVV
-457 FLLYLAGVLF
+457 FLLYLSGVIF
-467 AIAYGL
+467 AVLYGL

-498 FKSLMIHCWQRLR
+498 FKSLIIHCWQRLR
-511 DYIWRA
+511 DYVWRA
-517 GKVITIA
+517 GKVITLA
-524 VAVLGFLNSFGIVE
+524 VAILGFLNSFGIVE
-538 KMYVDVNGT
+538 K
-547 ETEIVKSEEGYQ
+547 
-559 MVKENEEGEAENVAL
+559 A
-574 PEGFVVDESK
+574 VDENAP
-584 ISTANEFTAG
+584 ANEPAGFEFTAG
-594 NGDSENSLLSVI
+594 NADSENSLLSVI

-642 TMNSLYSMV
+642 TMNSLYSMA
-651 GENNS
+651 GEN
-656 ESGIQNSESNENDK
+656 
-670 VAKLEGE
+670 
-677 SLPLAP
+677 
-683 ATDAASAAPS
+683 
-693 SGDTPQ
+693 
-699 RPEASE
+699 
-705 ESENVIARSD
+705 
-715 SAEAIFSPDSSIA
+715 AE
-728 AAADSAALASN
+728 
-739 VIPATEPESGTSEA
+739 
-753 APAEAAPAEA
+753 AEAADGKA
-763 PAEETVAEPAEE
+763 AEPSEE
-775 EKPLIAGIDE
+775 EKVLIAGVDE

-793 GGAPDM
+793 GGAPDI

-838 LKKETLDKITDAKVL
+838 LKKETLDRIEGVKVL
-853 TCEEF
+853 TCEEY

-870 EKTRVA
+870 EKTREA

-881 AAAGL
+881 AAAGI

-915 HNPDKDGNPVDG
+915 HNGGHDG

-983 VGGNTTWIVAAI
+983 VGGNTTWIVVAI
-995 VVLVGTG
+995 AVLIGTG
-1002 IFLKLFGIK
+1002 IFLKLFGMK
-1011 ANKEKR
+1011 SNKEKR

>member
-1 MTAKHF
+1 MAARKLL

-18 KTALFNALTGSRQ
+18 KTALFNALTGARQ

-39 TVEKKEGYFELGGRH
+39 TVEKKEGYFELGDRQ
-54 IRVVDLPGTY
+54 IRLVDLPGTY
-64 AIFANAEDERA
+64 ALFANAEDERA
-75 AVDYLLSREADL
+75 AVDYLLSREASL
-87 IINIVDATNI
+87 IINIVDATNL

-110 HLPMVIAVNM
+110 HIPMVIAVNM
-120 MDIAEHRGIV
+120 MDIAENRGIQ
-130 LDLQALSETYGIPC
+130 LDLDELSDVYGVPC
-144 IPLSAVSDKSV
+144 IPLSAVSEKSV
-155 MNFVGEMAHV
+155 TNFISQMGHV
-165 LAAPMP
+165 LASPMP
-171 LPKPM
+171 LPKQM
-176 VYADKVEEAVKL
+176 VYGDKIEETVKV

-195 VAKLLN
+195 VAKLLD
-201 ADDRWVAL
+201 ADARWVSL
-209 MYLGNEKSYADKFAE
+209 MYLGNQNSYADKFAE
-224 AGVTID
+224 AGVKIN
-230 KAEVTRL
+230 KADVTKI
-237 LGEEPEFAMAESRYS
+237 LGEEPEFAMAENRYS
-252 KSHEVAKAV
+252 ISHEVAGKAIV
-261 IESSRTKKTLS
+261 SARAKKTFS
-272 DKIDAVLLN
+272 DKLDAVLLN

-326 LTDVFHAPGFVSAIL
+326 LTDVLHAPSFVSAIL

-467 AIAYGL
+467 AIVYGL

-517 GKVITIA
+517 GKVITLA
-524 VAVLGFLNSFGIVE
+524 VAILGFLNSFGIVE
-538 KMYVDVNGT
+538 K
-547 ETEIVKSEEGYQ
+547 
-559 MVKENEEGEAENVAL
+559 A
-574 PEGFVVDESK
+574 VDENAP
-584 ISTANEFTAG
+584 TNEPAGFEFTAG

-642 TMNSLYSMV
+642 TMNSLYSMA
-651 GENNS
+651 GEN
-656 ESGIQNSESNENDK
+656 
-670 VAKLEGE
+670 
-677 SLPLAP
+677 
-683 ATDAASAAPS
+683 
-693 SGDTPQ
+693 
-699 RPEASE
+699 
-705 ESENVIARSD
+705 
-715 SAEAIFSPDSSIA
+715 
-728 AAADSAALASN
+728 
-739 VIPATEPESGTSEA
+739 
-753 APAEAAPAEA
+753 AEA
-763 PAEETVAEPAEE
+763 PAEE
-775 EKPLIAGIDE
+775 KPLIVGVDE

-793 GGAPDM
+793 GGAPDI
-799 KGALLEALGSIPA
+799 KGAVLEALGSIPA
-812 NLAEVFGSL
+812 NLSEVIGSL
-821 VDPLGTSGELE
+821 TDILGTAGELE

-858 AAIETFGEEEED
+858 AAIATFGEEEED
-870 EKTRVA
+870 EKTREA
-876 VFEKL
+876 VFAKL

-915 HNPDKDGNPVDG
+915 HNPDKNGNPVDG

-968 TLLAWAV
+968 TILAWAV

-983 VGGNTTWIVAAI
+983 VGGDTKWIVAAI
-995 VVLVGTG
+995 VALVGTG
-1002 IFLKLFGIK
+1002 IFLKLFGMK

>member
-1 MTAKHF
+1 MAARKLL

-18 KTALFNALTGSRQ
+18 KTALFNALTGARQ

-39 TVEKKEGYFELGGRH
+39 TVEKKEGYFELGDRQ
-54 IRVVDLPGTY
+54 IRLVDLPGTY
-64 AIFANAEDERA
+64 ALFANAEDERA
-75 AVDYLLSREADL
+75 AVDYLLSREASL
-87 IINIVDATNI
+87 IINIVDATNL

-110 HLPMVIAVNM
+110 KIPMVIAVNM
-120 MDIAEHRGIV
+120 MDIAVNREIQ
-130 LDLQALSETYGIPC
+130 LDLDELSDFYGVPC
-144 IPLSAVSDKSV
+144 LPLSAVSEKSV
-155 MNFVGEMAHV
+155 TNFISQMGHV
-165 LAAPMP
+165 LASPMA
-171 LPKPM
+171 LPKQM
-176 VYADKVEEAVKL
+176 VYGDKVEEAVKV

-195 VAKLLN
+195 VAKLLD
-201 ADDRWVAL
+201 ADARWVSL

-224 AGVTID
+224 AGVKLD
-230 KAEVTRL
+230 KAEVVKI
-237 LGEEPEFAMAESRYS
+237 LGEEPEFAMAENRYS
-252 KSHEVAKAV
+252 ISHEVAGKATV
-261 IESSRTKKTLS
+261 SVRTKKTFS
-272 DKIDAVLLN
+272 DKLDAVLLN

-288 FLVIMYLVFWIAV
+288 FLVVMYLVFWIAV

-315 GAIFVDGLGYV
+315 GAIFVDGLGYLLGDV
-326 LTDVFHAPGFVSAIL
+326 LGCPSFVTAIL
-341 ADGIGAGIQTVSTFI
+341 ADGIGVGIQTVSTFI

-473 FLKKSLFQGQASNFV
+473 FLKNSLFQGQASNFV

-517 GKVITIA
+517 GKVIALA

-538 KMYVDVNGT
+538 KMYVDVDGT
-547 ETEIVKSEEGYQ
+547 ATEIVQAEDGYQ
-559 MVKENEEGEAENVAL
+559 MVKENEAGEAENVAL

-584 ISTANEFTAG
+584 VVKSNEFTAG

-656 ESGIQNSESNENDK
+656 ESGIQNSESNEEGKAVEPAADASTSSATDK
-670 VAKLEGE
+670 VTEPAEVTVAKEKAE
-677 SLPLAP
+677 EPAP
-683 ATDAASAAPS
+683 EKVAVADSAA
-693 SGDTPQ
+693 
-699 RPEASE
+699 A
-705 ESENVIARSD
+705 D
-715 SAEAIFSPDSSIA
+715 SVKADSTV
-728 AAADSAALASN
+728 AAADSAATDSAVVADS
-739 VIPATEPESGTSEA
+739 AA
-753 APAEAAPAEA
+753 APAESAEAVAEAAPAE
-763 PAEETVAEPAEE
+763 
-775 EKPLIAGIDE
+775 EKPIIAGIDE
-785 CPAEEEEE
+785 CPAEEEE
-793 GGAPDM
+793 GGAPDI
-799 KGALLEALGSIPA
+799 KGAVLEALGSIPA

-821 VDPLGTSGELE
+821 TDPLGTTGELE

-853 TCEEF
+853 TCEEY

-870 EKTRVA
+870 EKTREV
-876 VFEKL
+876 VFAKL

-915 HNPDKDGNPVDG
+915 HNPDKNGNPVDG

-983 VGGNTTWIVAAI
+983 VGGNVTWIVAAI

-1002 IFLKLFGIK
+1002 IFLKLFGMK

>member
-1 MTAKHF
+1 MAARKLL

-18 KTALFNALTGSRQ
+18 KTALFNALTGARQ

-39 TVEKKEGYFELGGRH
+39 TVEKKEGYFELGDRQ
-54 IRVVDLPGTY
+54 IRLVDLPGTY
-64 AIFANAEDERA
+64 ALFANAEDERA
-75 AVDYLLSREADL
+75 AVDYLLSREASL
-87 IINIVDATNI
+87 IINIVDATNL

-110 HLPMVIAVNM
+110 KIPMVIAVNM
-120 MDIAEHRGIV
+120 MDIAENRGIQ
-130 LDLQALSETYGIPC
+130 LDLDELSDFYGVPC
-144 IPLSAVSDKSV
+144 IPLSAVSEKSV
-155 MNFVGEMAHV
+155 TNFISQMGHV
-165 LAAPMP
+165 LASPMP
-171 LPKPM
+171 LPKQM
-176 VYADKVEEAVKL
+176 VYGDKVEEAVKM

-195 VAKLLN
+195 VAELL
-201 ADDRWVAL
+201 ATDARWVSL

-224 AGVTID
+224 AGVKLD
-230 KAEVTRL
+230 KAEVVKI
-237 LGEEPEFAMAESRYS
+237 LGEEPEFAMAENRYS
-252 KSHEVAKAV
+252 ISHEVAGKAIV
-261 IESSRTKKTLS
+261 SARAKKTFS
-272 DKIDAVLLN
+272 DKLDAVLLN

-326 LTDVFHAPGFVSAIL
+326 LTDVLHAPGFVAAIL

-498 FKSLMIHCWQRLR
+498 VKSLMIHCWQRLR

-517 GKVITIA
+517 GKVITLA
-524 VAVLGFLNSFGIVE
+524 VAILGFLNSFGIVE
-538 KMYVDVNGT
+538 KAA
-547 ETEIVKSEEGYQ
+547 EE
-559 MVKENEEGEAENVAL
+559 NS
-574 PEGFVVDESK
+574 P
-584 ISTANEFTAG
+584 ANEPAGFEFTSG

-651 GENNS
+651 GEN
-656 ESGIQNSESNENDK
+656 EDERD
-670 VAKLEGE
+670 VAKPEGE

-683 ATDAASAAPS
+683 AADAASATPS

-705 ESENVIARSD
+705 GSSEVAATTD
-715 SAEAIFSPDSSIA
+715 STVAV
-728 AAADSAALASN
+728 ADSATLAAN
-739 VIPATEPESGTSEA
+739 VIPASEPESSASEMADQVRHDGEEVATVDSTA
-753 APAEAAPAEA
+753 APAETAVAAPA
-763 PAEETVAEPAEE
+763 E
-775 EKPLIAGIDE
+775 EKPLIVGIDE

-793 GGAPDM
+793 GGAPDI
-799 KGALLEALGSIPA
+799 KGAVLEALGSIPA

-821 VDPLGTSGELE
+821 TDPLGTTGELE

-870 EKTRVA
+870 EKTREA
-876 VFEKL
+876 VFAKL

-915 HNPDKDGNPVDG
+915 HNPDKNGNPVDG

-953 REIGLGLAILMATVQ
+953 REIGLGLAVLMATVQ
-968 TLLAWAV
+968 TILAWAI

-983 VGGNTTWIVAAI
+983 VGGNMTWIVAAI
-995 VVLVGTG
+995 AVLVGTG
-1002 IFLKLFGIK
+1002 IFLKLFGMK

>member
-1 MTAKHF
+1 MAARKLL

-18 KTALFNALTGSRQ
+18 KTALFNALTGARQ
-31 HVGNWPGV
+31 RVGNWPGV
-39 TVEKKEGYFELGGRH
+39 TVEKKEGYFELGDRQ
-54 IRVVDLPGTY
+54 IRLVDLPGTY
-64 AIFANAEDERA
+64 ALFANAEDERA
-75 AVDYLLSREADL
+75 AVDYLLSREASL
-87 IINIVDATNI
+87 IINIVDATNL

-110 HLPMVIAVNM
+110 KIPMVIAVNM
-120 MDIAEHRGIV
+120 MDIAENRGIQ
-130 LDLQALSETYGIPC
+130 LDLDELSDFYGVPC
-144 IPLSAVSDKSV
+144 IPLSAVSEKSV
-155 MNFVGEMAHV
+155 TNFISQMGHV
-165 LAAPMP
+165 LASPMP
-171 LPKPM
+171 LPKQM
-176 VYADKVEEAVKL
+176 VYGDKVEEAVKV

-195 VAKLLN
+195 VAKLLD
-201 ADDRWVAL
+201 ADSRWVSL
-209 MYLGNEKSYADKFAE
+209 MYLGNQKSYADKFAE
-224 AGVTID
+224 AGVKLD
-230 KAEVTRL
+230 KAEVVKI
-237 LGEEPEFAMAESRYS
+237 LGEEPEFAMAENRYS
-252 KSHEVAKAV
+252 ISHEVAGKATV
-261 IESSRTKKTLS
+261 SVRTKKTFS
-272 DKIDAVLLN
+272 DKLDAVLLN

-315 GAIFVDGLGYV
+315 GAIFVDGLGYLLGDV
-326 LTDVFHAPGFVSAIL
+326 LGCPSFVTAVL

-473 FLKKSLFQGQASNFV
+473 FLKRSLFQGQASNFV

-517 GKVITIA
+517 GKVITLA

-538 KMYVDVNGT
+538 KMYVDVDGKT
-547 ETEIVKSEEGYQ
+547 TEIVQAEDGYQ

-584 ISTANEFTAG
+584 VVKSNEFTAG
-594 NGDSENSLLSVI
+594 NGDSENSLLSTI

-651 GENNS
+651 GENA
-656 ESGIQNSESNENDK
+656 E
-670 VAKLEGE
+670 
-677 SLPLAP
+677 AP
-683 ATDAASAAPS
+683 ADGKAAEPVEEPKAEEPAPEQVAVADSAA
-693 SGDTPQ
+693 T
-699 RPEASE
+699 
-705 ESENVIARSD
+705 D
-715 SAEAIFSPDSSIA
+715 SVKADSTV
-728 AAADSAALASN
+728 AAADSAAIDSAVVADS
-739 VIPATEPESGTSEA
+739 AA
-753 APAEAAPAEA
+753 APAESAEVVAEAAPAEEKA
-763 PAEETVAEPAEE
+763 TEPAAE
-775 EKPLIAGIDE
+775 EKPLIVGIDE

-793 GGAPDM
+793 GGAPDI
-799 KGALLEALGSIPA
+799 KGAVLEALGSIPA

-821 VDPLGTSGELE
+821 TDPLGTTGELE

-853 TCEEF
+853 TCEEY

-870 EKTRVA
+870 EKTREA
-876 VFEKL
+876 VFAKL

-915 HNPDKDGNPVDG
+915 HNPDKNGNPVDG

-983 VGGNTTWIVAAI
+983 VGGNMTWIVAAI

-1002 IFLKLFGIK
+1002 IFLKLFGMK

>member
-1 MTAKHF
+1 MAARKLL

-18 KTALFNALTGSRQ
+18 KTALFNALTGARQ

-39 TVEKKEGYFELGGRH
+39 TVEKKEGYFELGDRQ
-54 IRVVDLPGTY
+54 IRLVDLPGTY
-64 AIFANAEDERA
+64 ALFANSEDERA
-75 AVDYLLSREADL
+75 AVDYLLSREASL
-87 IINIVDATNI
+87 IINIVDATNL

-110 HLPMVIAVNM
+110 KIPMVIAVNM
-120 MDIAEHRGIV
+120 MDIAENRGIQ
-130 LDLQALSETYGIPC
+130 LDLDELSDFYGVPC
-144 IPLSAVSDKSV
+144 IPLSAVSEKSV
-155 MNFVGEMAHV
+155 TNFISQMGHV
-165 LAAPMP
+165 LASPMP
-171 LPKPM
+171 LPKQM
-176 VYADKVEEAVKL
+176 VYGDKVEEAVKV

-195 VAKLLN
+195 VAKLLD
-201 ADDRWVAL
+201 ADSRWVSL
-209 MYLGNEKSYADKFAE
+209 MYLGNQKSYADKFAE
-224 AGVTID
+224 AGVKLD
-230 KAEVTRL
+230 KAEVVKI
-237 LGEEPEFAMAESRYS
+237 LGEEPEFAMAENRYS
-252 KSHEVAKAV
+252 ISHEVAGKAIV
-261 IESSRTKKTLS
+261 SARAKKTFS
-272 DKIDAVLLN
+272 DKLDAVLLN

-315 GAIFVDGLGYV
+315 GAIFVDGLGYLLGDV
-326 LTDVFHAPGFVSAIL
+326 LGCPSFVTAVL

-400 VGFGCGVPGIMGS
+400 VGFGCGVPAIMGT

-473 FLKKSLFQGQASNFV
+473 FLKRSLFQGQASNFV

-517 GKVITIA
+517 GKVITLA

-538 KMYVDVNGT
+538 KMYVDVDGT
-547 ETEIVKSEEGYQ
+547 ATEIVQAEDGYQ
-559 MVKENEEGEAENVAL
+559 MVKENEEGETENVAL

-584 ISTANEFTAG
+584 VVKSNEFTAG
-594 NGDSENSLLSVI
+594 NGDSENSLLSII

-651 GENNS
+651 GENA
-656 ESGIQNSESNENDK
+656 E
-670 VAKLEGE
+670 
-677 SLPLAP
+677 AP
-683 ATDAASAAPS
+683 AEENKAAKPTEEPKAEEPAPEQVAVADSAA
-693 SGDTPQ
+693 
-699 RPEASE
+699 A
-705 ESENVIARSD
+705 D
-715 SAEAIFSPDSSIA
+715 SVKADSTV
-728 AAADSAALASN
+728 AAADSAATDSAVVADS
-739 VIPATEPESGTSEA
+739 AA
-753 APAEAAPAEA
+753 APAESAEVVAEAAPA
-763 PAEETVAEPAEE
+763 E

-785 CPAEEEEE
+785 CPVEEEEE
-793 GGAPDM
+793 GGAPDI
-799 KGALLEALGSIPA
+799 KGAVLEALGSIPA

-821 VDPLGTSGELE
+821 TDPLGTSGELE

-870 EKTRVA
+870 EKTREA
-876 VFEKL
+876 VFAKL

-915 HNPDKDGNPVDG
+915 HNPDKNGNPVDG
-927 FNWQVFA
+927 FSWQVFA

-947 AMGVVA
+947 AMGVVT
-953 REIGLGLAILMATVQ
+953 REIGLGLAVLMATVQ
-968 TLLAWAV
+968 TLIAWAV

-983 VGGNTTWIVAAI
+983 VGGNMTWIVAAI

-1002 IFLKLFGIK
+1002 IFLKLFGMK

>member
-1 MTAKHF
+1 MAARKLL

-18 KTALFNALTGSRQ
+18 KTALFNALTGARQ

-39 TVEKKEGYFELGGRH
+39 TVEKKEGYFELGDRQ
-54 IRVVDLPGTY
+54 IRLVDLPGTY
-64 AIFANAEDERA
+64 ALFANAEDERA
-75 AVDYLLSREADL
+75 AVDYLLSREASL
-87 IINIVDATNI
+87 IINIVDATNL

-110 HLPMVIAVNM
+110 KIPMVIAVNM
-120 MDIAEHRGIV
+120 MDIAENRGIQ
-130 LDLQALSETYGIPC
+130 LDLDELSDFYGVPC
-144 IPLSAVSDKSV
+144 IPLSAVSEKSV
-155 MNFVGEMAHV
+155 TNFISQMGHV
-165 LAAPMP
+165 LASPMP
-171 LPKPM
+171 LPKQM
-176 VYADKVEEAVKL
+176 VYGDKVEEAVKV

-195 VAKLLN
+195 VAKLLDTD
-201 ADDRWVAL
+201 ARWVSL
-209 MYLGNEKSYADKFAE
+209 MYLGNQKSYADKFAE
-224 AGVTID
+224 AGVKLD
-230 KAEVTRL
+230 KAEVVKI
-237 LGEEPEFAMAESRYS
+237 LGEEPEFAMAENRYS
-252 KSHEVAKAV
+252 ISHEVAGKATV
-261 IESSRTKKTLS
+261 SVRAKKTFS
-272 DKIDAVLLN
+272 DKLDAVLLN

-315 GAIFVDGLGYV
+315 GAIFVDGLGYLLGDV
-326 LTDVFHAPGFVSAIL
+326 LGCPSFVTAIL

-517 GKVITIA
+517 GKVITLA

-538 KMYVDVNGT
+538 KMYVDVDGKT
-547 ETEIVKSEEGYQ
+547 TEIVQAEDGYQ
-559 MVKENEEGEAENVAL
+559 MVQENEAGEAENVAL

-584 ISTANEFTAG
+584 VVKSNEFTAG

-616 FGVEKE
+616 FGVERE

-651 GENNS
+651 GENA
-656 ESGIQNSESNENDK
+656 EAPADGK
-670 VAKLEGE
+670 VAEPVEEPKAEE
-677 SLPLAP
+677 PAP
-683 ATDAASAAPS
+683 EQVA
-693 SGDTPQ
+693 
-699 RPEASE
+699 
-705 ESENVIARSD
+705 V
-715 SAEAIFSPDSSIA
+715 
-728 AAADSAALASN
+728 ADSAATDSVKADST
-739 VIPATEPESGTSEA
+739 VAAVVDSAATDSAVVADSAA
-753 APAEAAPAEA
+753 APAESAEVVAEAAPA
-763 PAEETVAEPAEE
+763 E

-983 VGGNTTWIVAAI
+983 VGGNTSWIVAAI

-1002 IFLKLFGIK
+1002 IFLKLFGMK

>member
-261 IESSRTKKTLS
+261 IESSRTKKTFS
-272 DKIDAVLLN
+272 DKLDAVLLN

-315 GAIFVDGLGYV
+315 GAIFVDGLGYLLGDV
-326 LTDVFHAPGFVSAIL
+326 LGCPSFVTAIL

-517 GKVITIA
+517 GKVITLA

-538 KMYVDVNGT
+538 KMYVDVDGKT
-547 ETEIVKSEEGYQ
+547 TEIVQAEDGYQ
-559 MVKENEEGEAENVAL
+559 MVQENEAGEAENVAL

-584 ISTANEFTAG
+584 VVKSNEFTAG

-616 FGVEKE
+616 FGVERE

-651 GENNS
+651 GENAS
-656 ESGIQNSESNENDK
+656 DVIPATEPESGTGEMADQVRHDDENVATADTTANDTNK
-670 VAKLEGE
+670 VAE
-677 SLPLAP
+677 P
-683 ATDAASAAPS
+683 ATETAEVAAA
-693 SGDTPQ
+693 
-699 RPEASE
+699 
-705 ESENVIARSD
+705 D
-715 SAEAIFSPDSSIA
+715 SATTDSVVTT
-728 AAADSAALASN
+728 DSAALASN

-753 APAEAAPAEA
+753 APAEA
-763 PAEETVAEPAEE
+763 PAEETVVEPAAE

-853 TCEEF
+853 TCEEY

-870 EKTRVA
+870 EKTREA
-876 VFEKL
+876 VFAKL

-915 HNPDKDGNPVDG
+915 HNPDKNGNPVDG

-983 VGGNTTWIVAAI
+983 VGGNVTWIVAAI

-1002 IFLKLFGIK
+1002 IFLKLFGMK

>member
-1 MTAKHF
+1 MAARKLL

-18 KTALFNALTGSRQ
+18 KTALFNALTGARQ

-39 TVEKKEGYFELGGRH
+39 TVEKKEGYFELGDRQ
-54 IRVVDLPGTY
+54 IRLVDLPGTY
-64 AIFANAEDERA
+64 ALFANAEDERA
-75 AVDYLLSREADL
+75 AVDYLLSREASL
-87 IINIVDATNI
+87 IINIVDATNL

-110 HLPMVIAVNM
+110 HIPMVIAVNM
-120 MDIAEHRGIV
+120 MDIAENRGIQ
-130 LDLQALSETYGIPC
+130 LDLDELSDVYGVPC
-144 IPLSAVSDKSV
+144 IPLSAVSEKSV
-155 MNFVGEMAHV
+155 TNFISHMGHV
-165 LAAPMP
+165 LASPMP
-171 LPKPM
+171 LPKQM
-176 VYADKVEEAVKL
+176 VYGDKIEETVKV

-195 VAKLLN
+195 VAKLLD
-201 ADDRWVAL
+201 ADARWVSL
-209 MYLGNEKSYADKFAE
+209 MYLGNQNSYADKFAE
-224 AGVTID
+224 AGVKIN
-230 KAEVTRL
+230 KADVTKI
-237 LGEEPEFAMAESRYS
+237 LGEEPEFAMAENRYS
-252 KSHEVAKAV
+252 ISHSVAGKAIV
-261 IESSRTKKTLS
+261 AAREKKTFS
-272 DKIDAVLLN
+272 DKLDAVLLN

-467 AIAYGL
+467 AVAYGL

-517 GKVITIA
+517 GKVITLA
-524 VAVLGFLNSFGIVE
+524 VAILGFLNSFGIVE
-538 KMYVDVNGT
+538 K
-547 ETEIVKSEEGYQ
+547 
-559 MVKENEEGEAENVAL
+559 A
-574 PEGFVVDESK
+574 VDENAP
-584 ISTANEFTAG
+584 TNEPAGFEFTAG

-642 TMNSLYSMV
+642 TMNSLYSMA
-651 GENNS
+651 GEN
-656 ESGIQNSESNENDK
+656 
-670 VAKLEGE
+670 
-677 SLPLAP
+677 
-683 ATDAASAAPS
+683 
-693 SGDTPQ
+693 
-699 RPEASE
+699 
-705 ESENVIARSD
+705 
-715 SAEAIFSPDSSIA
+715 
-728 AAADSAALASN
+728 
-739 VIPATEPESGTSEA
+739 
-753 APAEAAPAEA
+753 AEA
-763 PAEETVAEPAEE
+763 PAEEPKAEEPAAE
-775 EKPLIAGIDE
+775 EKPLIAGVDE
-785 CPAEEEEE
+785 CPVEEEEE
-793 GGAPDM
+793 GGAPDI
-799 KGALLEALGSIPA
+799 KGAVLEALGSIPA
-812 NLAEVFGSL
+812 NLSEVIGSL
-821 VDPLGTSGELE
+821 TDILGTAGELE

-858 AAIETFGEEEED
+858 AAIATFGEEEED
-870 EKTRVA
+870 EKTREA

-881 AAAGL
+881 AAAGITL
-886 ELSEDEM
+886 DEDEM

-915 HNPDKDGNPVDG
+915 HNPDKNGNPVDG

-968 TLLAWAV
+968 TILAWAV

-983 VGGNTTWIVAAI
+983 VGGDTKWIVAAI
-995 VVLVGTG
+995 VALVGTG
-1002 IFLKLFGIK
+1002 IFLKLFGMK

>member
-1 MTAKHF
+1 MAARKLL

-18 KTALFNALTGSRQ
+18 KTALFNALTGARQ

-39 TVEKKEGYFELGGRH
+39 TVEKKEGYFELGDRQ
-54 IRVVDLPGTY
+54 IRLVDLPGTY
-64 AIFANAEDERA
+64 ALFANAEDERA
-75 AVDYLLSREADL
+75 AVDYLLSREASL
-87 IINIVDATNI
+87 IINIVDATNL

-110 HLPMVIAVNM
+110 KIPMVIAVNM
-120 MDIAEHRGIV
+120 MDIAENRGIQ
-130 LDLQALSETYGIPC
+130 LDLDELSDFYGVPC
-144 IPLSAVSDKSV
+144 IPLSAVSEKSV
-155 MNFVGEMAHV
+155 TNFISQMGHV
-165 LAAPMP
+165 LASPMP
-171 LPKPM
+171 LPKQM
-176 VYADKVEEAVKL
+176 VYGDKVEEAVKV
-188 LEPKVAP
+188 LEPKVAT
-195 VAKLLN
+195 VAKLLD
-201 ADDRWVAL
+201 ADARWVSL
-209 MYLGNEKSYADKFAE
+209 MYLGNQNSYADKFAE
-224 AGVTID
+224 AGVKIN
-230 KAEVTRL
+230 KADVTKI
-237 LGEEPEFAMAESRYS
+237 LGEEPEFAMAENRYS
-252 KSHEVAKAV
+252 IAHEVAGKAV
-261 IESSRTKKTLS
+261 VEKRAKKTFS
-272 DKIDAVLLN
+272 DKLDAVLLN

-315 GAIFVDGLGYV
+315 GAIFVDGLGYLLGDV
-326 LTDVFHAPGFVSAIL
+326 LGCPSFVTAIL

-400 VGFGCGVPGIMGS
+400 VGFGCGVPAIMGT

-517 GKVITIA
+517 GKVITLA

-547 ETEIVKSEEGYQ
+547 ETEIVKSEDGYQ

-574 PEGFVVDESK
+574 PEGFVVDETK
-584 ISTANEFTAG
+584 VVKANEFTAG

-651 GENNS
+651 GEN
-656 ESGIQNSESNENDK
+656 
-670 VAKLEGE
+670 
-677 SLPLAP
+677 
-683 ATDAASAAPS
+683 
-693 SGDTPQ
+693 
-699 RPEASE
+699 
-705 ESENVIARSD
+705 
-715 SAEAIFSPDSSIA
+715 
-728 AAADSAALASN
+728 
-739 VIPATEPESGTSEA
+739 
-753 APAEAAPAEA
+753 AEA
-763 PAEETVAEPAEE
+763 PAEEPKAEEPAPEQVAVANSAATDSAVVADSAAAPAETAEATEEKAEE
-775 EKPLIAGIDE
+775 EKVLIAGVDE

-793 GGAPDM
+793 GGAPDI
-799 KGALLEALGSIPA
+799 KGAVLEALGSIPA
-812 NLAEVFGSL
+812 NLSEVFGSL
-821 VDPLGTSGELE
+821 TDILGTAGELE

-858 AAIETFGEEEED
+858 AAIATFGEEEED
-870 EKTRVA
+870 EKTREA

-881 AAAGL
+881 AAAGITL
-886 ELSEDEM
+886 DEDEM

-915 HNPDKDGNPVDG
+915 HNPDKNGNPVDG

-953 REIGLGLAILMATVQ
+953 REIGFGLAILMATVQ
-968 TLLAWAV
+968 TILAWAV

-983 VGGNTTWIVAAI
+983 VGGDTKWIVAAI
-995 VVLVGTG
+995 VALVGTG
-1002 IFLKLFGIK
+1002 IFLKLFGMK

>member
-1 MTAKHF
+1 MAARKLL

-18 KTALFNALTGSRQ
+18 KTALFNALTGARQ

-39 TVEKKEGYFELGGRH
+39 TVEKKEGYFELGDRQ
-54 IRVVDLPGTY
+54 IRLVDLPGTY
-64 AIFANAEDERA
+64 ALFANAEDERA
-75 AVDYLLSREADL
+75 AVDYLLSREASL
-87 IINIVDATNI
+87 IINIVDATNL

-110 HLPMVIAVNM
+110 KIPMVIAVNM
-120 MDIAEHRGIV
+120 MDIAENRGIQ
-130 LDLQALSETYGIPC
+130 LDLDELSDFYGVPC
-144 IPLSAVSDKSV
+144 IPLSAVSEKSV
-155 MNFVGEMAHV
+155 TNFISQMGHV
-165 LAAPMP
+165 LASPMP

-176 VYADKVEEAVKL
+176 VYGDKVEEAVKV

-195 VAKLLN
+195 VAKLLD
-201 ADDRWVAL
+201 AEARWVSL

-224 AGVTID
+224 AGVKLD
-230 KAEVTRL
+230 KAEVVKI
-237 LGEEPEFAMAESRYS
+237 LGEEPEFAMAENRYS
-252 KSHEVAKAV
+252 ISHEVAGKAIV
-261 IESSRTKKTLS
+261 SARAKKTFS
-272 DKIDAVLLN
+272 DKLDAVLLN

-326 LTDVFHAPGFVSAIL
+326 LGDVLGCPSFVTAIL

-467 AIAYGL
+467 AVVYGL

-498 FKSLMIHCWQRLR
+498 VKSLMIHCWQRLR

-517 GKVITIA
+517 GKVITVA

-538 KMYVDVNGT
+538 KMYVNVNGT

-584 ISTANEFTAG
+584 MVKANEFTAG
-594 NGDSENSLLSVI
+594 NGDSENSLLSTI

-651 GENNS
+651 GES
-656 ESGIQNSESNENDK
+656 EE
-670 VAKLEGE
+670 
-677 SLPLAP
+677 
-683 ATDAASAAPS
+683 ASAEEAKPAEEPKAEEPAPE
-693 SGDTPQ
+693 Q
-699 RPEASE
+699 A
-705 ESENVIARSD
+705 VV
-715 SAEAIFSPDSSIA
+715 
-728 AAADSAALASN
+728 AADSAKADSA
-739 VIPATEPESGTSEA
+739 V
-753 APAEAAPAEA
+753 AEAAPAEA
-763 PAEETVAEPAEE
+763 PAEE
-775 EKPLIAGIDE
+775 KPLIVGIDE

-793 GGAPDM
+793 GGAPDI
-799 KGALLEALGSIPA
+799 KGAVLEALGSIPA

-821 VDPLGTSGELE
+821 TDPLGTTGELE

-870 EKTRVA
+870 EKTREA
-876 VFEKL
+876 VFAKL

-886 ELSEDEM
+886 ELSEDEK

-915 HNPDKDGNPVDG
+915 HNGGHDG

-953 REIGLGLAILMATVQ
+953 REIGLGLAVLMATVQ
-968 TLLAWAV
+968 TLLAWAI

-983 VGGNTTWIVAAI
+983 VGGDAKWIVAAI